1 MAFFKKRFEC
11 HFKVWSFGRTER
23 KERMKKSVS
32 ITDFMDAFTKMR
44 PSNFTYEG
52 LECLYNYLIDFE
64 QDTNTEIELDVIAL
78 CCDYSEYKDLEEYKQ
93 NYSSINSIKDIKD
106 ATTFIP
112 IFKTSR
118 FITQNH

>member
-1 MAFFKKRFEC
+1 
-11 HFKVWSFGRTER
+11 
-23 KERMKKSVS
+23 MKKSVS
-32 ITDFMDAFTKMR
+32 ITDFMDAFEKTR

-78 CCDYSEYKDLEEYKQ
+78 CCDYSEWDNLEEYKKS
-93 NYSSINSIKDIKD
+93 YSSINSIKDIKF
-106 ATTFIP
+106 ATPIFIP
-112 IFKTSR
+112 IFKTDR

>member
-1 MAFFKKRFEC
+1 
-11 HFKVWSFGRTER
+11 
-23 KERMKKSVS
+23 MKKSVS
-32 ITDFMDAFTKMR
+32 ITDFMDAFEKMR

-64 QDTNTEIELDVIAL
+64 RDTDTEIELDVIAL
-78 CCDYSEYKDLEEYKQ
+78 CCDYSEYKKS
-93 NYSSINSIKDIKD
+93 YSSINSIKDIKD

-112 IFKTSR
+112 IFKSNR

>member
-1 MAFFKKRFEC
+1 
-11 HFKVWSFGRTER
+11 
-23 KERMKKSVS
+23 MKKSVS
-32 ITDFMDAFTKMR
+32 ITDFIDAFEKMR

-52 LECLYNYLIDFE
+52 LESLYNYLTDYE
-64 QDTNTEIELDVIAL
+64 QDTGEELELDVIAF
-78 CCDYSEYKDLEEYKQ
+78 CCDYSEYKDLEEYKK

-112 IFKTSR
+112 IFKTER

>member
-1 MAFFKKRFEC
+1 
-11 HFKVWSFGRTER
+11 
-23 KERMKKSVS
+23 MKKSVS
-32 ITDFMDAFTKMR
+32 ITDFMGAFEKTR
-44 PSNFTYEG
+44 PANFTYEG

-64 QDTNTEIELDVIAL
+64 RDTNTEIELDVIAL
-78 CCDYSEYKDLEEYKQ
+78 CCDYSEYKNLDEYKQ

-112 IFKTSR
+112 IFKTAR

>member
-1 MAFFKKRFEC
+1 
-11 HFKVWSFGRTER
+11 
-23 KERMKKSVS
+23 MKKSVT
-32 ITDFMDAFTKMR
+32 ITDFIDAFEKMR

-52 LECLYNYLIDFE
+52 LESLYNYLIDFE
-64 QDTNTEIELDVIAL
+64 QDTGEELELDVIAF
-78 CCDYSEYKDLEEYKQ
+78 CCDYSEYKNLEEYKK

-112 IFKTSR
+112 IFKSDR

>member
-1 MAFFKKRFEC
+1 
-11 HFKVWSFGRTER
+11 
-23 KERMKKSVS
+23 MKQYVS
-32 ITDFMDAFTKMR
+32 ITNFIDAFEKMR

-52 LECLYNYLIDFE
+52 LECLYNYLLDFE

-78 CCDYSEYKDLEEYKQ
+78 CCDYQEWDNLEEYNKS
-93 NYSSINSIKDIKD
+93 YSSINSIKDIKD

-112 IFKTSR
+112 IFKTAR